1 MDSDALDL
9 GTIHASWNGWRF
21 RGDKLIAPDGQKIT
35 QRRLSGLL
43 WRDAAELRRAGYA
56 SRERATQG
64 RRERAYG
71 AKVKVVIVE
80 IADVRID
87 GRTAS

>member
-1 MDSDALDL
+1 MDSDPLDL
-9 GTIHASWNGWRF
+9 GTIHSAWHGWRF
-21 RGDKLIAPDGQKIT
+21 VGDRLIAPDGQKIT

-71 AKVKVVIVE
+71 PRVKVVVVE
-80 IADVRID
+80 LADIRVD
-87 GRTAS
+87 GRTAD